1 VLDVTSAPVWL
12 FAIAL
17 AVVAPLAV
25 GWLHAALGL
34 RVRRR
39 TLDVLQRA
47 GVPLPRADARRMR
60 PPPAHGHG
68 TARAGEESG

>member
-1 VLDVTSAPVWL
+1 MLDVTSAPVWL

-17 AVVAPLAV
+17 AVVAPIAV

-39 TLDVLQRA
+39 TLAVLDRA
-47 GVPLPRADARRMR
+47 GVALPRADAARMR
-60 PPPAHGHG
+60 PPSAHGHG
-68 TARAGEESG
+68 AARAGEESG